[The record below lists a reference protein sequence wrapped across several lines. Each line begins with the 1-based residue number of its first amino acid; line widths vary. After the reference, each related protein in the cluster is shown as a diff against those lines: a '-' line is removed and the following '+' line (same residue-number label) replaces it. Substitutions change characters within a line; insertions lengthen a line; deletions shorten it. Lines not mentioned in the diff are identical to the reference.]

1 MSVLVIEARYRSKS
15 CLSVLIV
22 ESSSVWVRVIA
33 SWSMEMLMW
42 RVWGLLAPS
51 AITVRLGFVIL
62 ERILWV
68 LFCWCFLDVWWI
80 TAVCV
85 PSVSGLMKDT
95 CQWSVRNVTE
105 RCGSTEVECTCVT
118 TAISGSVKMIIL
130 SMRQCV
136 KLLKATQISAFPVA
150 REVRYAIDLWKE
162 GWMC

>member
-1 MSVLVIEARYRSKS
+1 MSALVIEARYRSKS

-22 ESSSVWVRVIA
+22 ESSSAWVRVIA

-51 AITVRLGFVIL
+51 AITARLGFVIL

-95 CQWSVRNVTE
+95 CQWSVRNATE
-105 RCGSTEVECTCVT
+105 QCGSTEVECTCVT

-130 SMRQCV
+130 SMKQCV
-136 KLLKATQISAFPVA
+136 RLLMVTQISAFPVA
-150 REVRYAIDLWKE
+150 REVRYAINLWKE